1 MAIFQVGD
9 SFTATPVW
17 LKADQTPGKIQDVP
31 KWENPT
37 PTIYDMVVAD
47 DSLTATGTILAP
59 GAGQIIARAD
69 ADLSEGGTR
78 EIIAVGDI
86 EVPEAEVTVARMDL
100 VKN

>member
-17 LKADQTPGKIQDVP
+17 MKADQTPGKIQGVP
-31 KWENPT
+31 TWENPT

-47 DSLTATGTILAP
+47 DSLSATGTVLLS
-59 GAGQIIARAD
+59 GAGQIVARAD
-69 ADLSEGGTR
+69 ADLGDGVR
-78 EIIAVGDI
+78 EVIALGDI